1 MQLALMKYR
10 KIRMENKAIRTTVL
24 VLLLFFLL
32 PVIEGPRANA
42 EDKVTKLVQKLQD
55 KHPNAR
61 AKAAKELGNLRDA
74 RAVGPLINVLK
85 DADSYVRGQ
94 AASSLGKLKDNR
106 AVDPLSN
113 TLKDDCTY
121 VREEAARSLG
131 EIKDA
136 RAAGPLIDFIKEDS
150 TYAREEAVKSLM
162 KIGPTAIAP
171 LINARKEN
179 NLRLVADVYSFFICR
194 GEPGTEA
201 LLIEALY
208 KYGAEKMA
216 EDFAHS
222 GNDRLKEAAYK
233 WAEGHRHKIEG
244 LLGAGNSPVWGRCA
258 S

>member
-10 KIRMENKAIRTTVL
+10 KIRMENKTIRTTVL

-131 EIKDA
+131 EIKD
-136 RAAGPLIDFIKEDS
+136 
-150 TYAREEAVKSLM
+150 
-162 KIGPTAIAP
+162 
-171 LINARKEN
+171 
-179 NLRLVADVYSFFICR
+179 VACSR
-194 GEPGTEA
+194 T
-201 LLIEALY
+201 
-208 KYGAEKMA
+208 
-216 EDFAHS
+216 S
-222 GNDRLKEAAYK
+222 DRFY
-233 WAEGHRHKIEG
+233 
-244 LLGAGNSPVWGRCA
+244 
-258 S
+258 